1 MNRYIYQGL
10 NNVDEILEEARQA
23 RKDAAYEQDEPFWE
37 YSDDDEYDG
46 EWDEED
52 EY

>member
-1 MNRYIYQGL
+1 M
-10 NNVDEILEEARQA
+10 DEILEEARQA
-23 RKDAAYEQDEPFWE
+23 RKDATYEDEPFWE
-37 YSDDDEYDG
+37 YSDDEEYDD